1 MQTKKNKGISRT
13 SGQIQK
19 VLRNL
24 PSIDAI
30 LTKNEFGNTIT
41 ELGREFTT
49 SLLREILEETRRR
62 ILDPQGGIELQEAE
76 ERLTAGALAEQ
87 VTSRGRAILKPSP
100 VPVINAS
107 GIVVHTNLGRSI
119 LSRQAAEQVA
129 TAGREYMSLEYDLA
143 GGKRGSRLAHFDALM
158 ERLFPGAGFLIVNNN
173 AAGILIALRA
183 IALDREVV
191 ISRGELVEIGGS
203 FRVPDIF
210 AASGA
215 RLKEVGTTNR
225 TRLADYQQATDA
237 TTGAWLK
244 VHTSNFKIIGFT
256 QEPTLDALATGAREL
271 GVPLIVDWGSGDM
284 ADLGPLG
291 IADELPVRE
300 ILDRGADLVTFSGD
314 KLLGGPQ
321 AGFVVGKKEFIEK
334 LRKDPMAR
342 VCRLDRLKICALRET
357 LAAYVRGTHFEEIP
371 TLRMLKTEPGEIGAR
386 ARAVIAKVVAA
397 IGADSAAGGRL
408 GTMDGVSRSGGGSSP
423 LGERPTI
430 LLVVEGRN
438 GDEGRLETAL
448 RTGSPAVIGRVQ
460 DGNLLLDLRTVA
472 PEQDQI
478 LVERLTEILKG

>member
-24 PSIDAI
+24 PSIEAI
-30 LTKNEFGNTIT
+30 LITNEFEAAIT
-41 ELGREFTT
+41 GLGREFAT
-49 SLLREILEETRRR
+49 SLLREILEEARGR
-62 ILDPQGGIELQEAE
+62 ILEAE
-76 ERLTAGALAEQ
+76 VEAELLKAEDRMTPEALAEQ
-87 VTSRGRAILKPSP
+87 VMQRGSTILSRSP

-119 LSRQAAEQVA
+119 LSPRAAREVA
-129 TAGREYMSLEYDLA
+129 AAGSAYMNLEYDLA

-158 ERLFPGAGFLIVNNN
+158 ERLFPGTGFLIVNNN

-183 IALDREVV
+183 IAQDREVV

-215 RLKEVGTTNR
+215 RLREVGTTNR
-225 TRLADYQQATDA
+225 TRLADYQQATDSE
-237 TTGAWLK
+237 TGAWLK

-256 QEPTLDALATGAREL
+256 QEPTLDELAAGAKEF
-271 GVPLIVDWGSGDM
+271 GIPLIVDWGSGEL

-291 IADELPVRE
+291 IADELPVRKILE
-300 ILDRGADLVTFSGD
+300 IGADLVTFSGD

-321 AGFVVGKKEFIEK
+321 AGFVVGKKDLIEK

-371 TLRMLKTEPGEIGAR
+371 TLRMLKIEPGEIGVR
-386 ARAVIAKVVAA
+386 AKAVIAKVTAA
-397 IGADSAAGGRL
+397 VGADADDRL
-408 GTMDGVSRSGGGSSP
+408 RTMDGVSRSGGGSSP
-423 LGERPTI
+423 LGERPTV
-430 LLVVEGRN
+430 LLVVEGRD
-438 GDEGRLETAL
+438 GDEGRLEAAL
-448 RTGSPAVIGRVQ
+448 RTGSPAVVGRVQ

-472 PEQDQI
+472 PDQDQ
-478 LVERLTEILKG
+478 VVVDRLRDVLKTSQ